1 MLLIP
6 ERDATVSLIKGGEKK
21 LPTNQPQKTIFFF
34 LPRLFPFTANK
45 HEFLPGSTICKLQ
58 SDVKEA

>member
-1 MLLIP
+1 MLSIP
-6 ERDATVSLIKGGEKK
+6 ARNATISLIKEGKK
-21 LPTNQPQKTIFFF
+21 NQAQKIIFLF